1 MRRILAVLFCAISA
15 VVLACVMFLWGMTSV
30 STLTQDGTTEI
41 SLLAK
46 ADVLGDTY
54 VRDWVEPIPERFGV
68 EVSRVVY
75 SDSGTVDVYASDMTL
90 GGRISL
96 TDGALPPPDQDSD
109 AFVSN
114 ADTGSELQVGSF
126 ELFAPGTQVLVHPFD
141 ALDHRDGYLGYLRLY
156 TTDGAAVD
164 EIADYL
170 TEHVGLASRDT
181 GASTD
186 AASSILYWLVSNAL
200 TAGMLL
206 LLVVLAVFT
215 LVRYGI
221 RESRNVAI
229 LELHGWGKL
238 RVALG
243 HYARG
248 LLPCA
253 GASFGLCAVGLVVAA
268 CALGAPFV
276 LSEMLALDLAL
287 AAGLL
292 VLGVLVL
299 GFTTAL
305 QNAFY
310 SKVRII
316 GGKKPFAA
324 VAALQFVL
332 KYAVLAVLLAGAAQM
347 GGQLDYLRQQD
358 AANDVW
364 RRAEN
369 VYHVVTKDA
378 GQIAAEQGGD
388 YEANR
393 AYIYQAFDTY
403 RALNDEYGLMLC
415 YAGNYQD
422 MGMPGSGG
430 TKLWQVNTGPDSYN
444 KESPWASTSGTCLVV
459 NENYL
464 RANPAADVKGA
475 DVLDGLVRDD
485 TTINLLVPEGLR
497 AHEDEIRAGFRKD
510 FWFWKVDVAEIYEE
524 RIGEPAPDLSEDDL
538 AVNIVWI
545 PDGLSWFV
553 YDASIMPE
561 TGNEVTDAVLVVD
574 EGNIDPSYY
583 YAWMTSSC
591 YYAADPA
598 NPTGPLTEAAA
609 RFDAT
614 DMYNTVQSVFD
625 QRANAVLMVR
635 NSLRFTVAA
644 EVLLAAGALL
654 CIYLFCTCWYV
665 QRRRAIVVKRL
676 HGFGMVRIVGPM
688 LAVNVG
694 LTALLALTW
703 LGGGAWPGDI
713 PLALRVALPACDLLV
728 TLACCALVQRAVVAR
743 ALKGEE

>member
-1 MRRILAVLFCAISA
+1 
-15 VVLACVMFLWGMTSV
+15 
-30 STLTQDGTTEI
+30 
-41 SLLAK
+41 
-46 ADVLGDTY
+46 
-54 VRDWVEPIPERFGV
+54 
-68 EVSRVVY
+68 
-75 SDSGTVDVYASDMTL
+75 
-90 GGRISL
+90 
-96 TDGALPPPDQDSD
+96 
-109 AFVSN
+109 
-114 ADTGSELQVGSF
+114 
-126 ELFAPGTQVLVHPFD
+126 
-141 ALDHRDGYLGYLRLY
+141 
-156 TTDGAAVD
+156 
-164 EIADYL
+164 
-170 TEHVGLASRDT
+170 
-181 GASTD
+181 
-186 AASSILYWLVSNAL
+186 
-200 TAGMLL
+200 
-206 LLVVLAVFT
+206 
-215 LVRYGI
+215 
-221 RESRNVAI
+221 
-229 LELHGWGKL
+229 
-238 RVALG
+238 
-243 HYARG
+243 
-248 LLPCA
+248 
-253 GASFGLCAVGLVVAA
+253 
-268 CALGAPFV
+268 
-276 LSEMLALDLAL
+276 MLALDLAL

-324 VAALQFVL
+324 VTALQFVL

-364 RRAEN
+364 RRAED
-369 VYHVVTKDA
+369 VYHVVTKDV
-378 GQIAAEQGGD
+378 GQNAADQAGD
-388 YEANR
+388 YAASR
-393 AYIYQAFDTY
+393 AYMYQAFDTY
-403 RALNDEYGLMLC
+403 RVLNDEYGLMLC
-415 YAGNYQD
+415 YATNYAD

-464 RANPAADVKGA
+464 RANPAVDVDGN
-475 DVLDGLVRDD
+475 DVLDSLVRDD
-485 TTINLLVPEGLR
+485 TTINLLVPESLR
-497 AHEDEIRAGFRKD
+497 A
-510 FWFWKVDVAEIYEE
+510 
-524 RIGEPAPDLSEDDL
+524 EDDL

-625 QRANAVLMVR
+625 QRASAVLMVR

-694 LTALLALTW
+694 LTALLTLAW
-703 LGGGAWPGDI
+703 PGGRAWPGDI